1 MNNKSVKGIVSE
13 LQVATE
19 YMKQGYQVSK
29 SLNPHCPFDLVI
41 TDEQGDS
48 FLIDVK
54 TISKRKNKS
63 YWCKKGSKINRS
75 LTKKQKDMKI
85 TIHEHNYEME

>member
-1 MNNKSVKGIVSE
+1 MDNKSVKGIVSE

-29 SLNPHCPFDLVI
+29 SLNPQCPFDLVI
-41 TDEQGDS
+41 TDEQGNS

-54 TISKRKNKS
+54 TISRRKNRS
-63 YWCKKGSKINRS
+63 SRSPAGSKINRI

-85 TIHEHNYEME
+85 ILHEHNYEME